1 MPYAKPVYFSE
12 NGQLANVTNISG
24 TDTIAFRQDDSTQ
37 KWDTLIVPNL
47 LNDDNNGVFKIK
59 GSYNSAEHDLMT
71 FDCSTNGSSNTIK
84 LETNRHANDI
94 INITNSIS
102 TLEHPNDTISAIY
115 LKATEGGIGLHWNN
129 SKNLWAEGGRA
140 IITANEN
147 TDQAIKLH
155 ANTGQNQTIQII
167 NDEGTTTGSDGNG
180 AIDIEATNGGIGL
193 HWNDSKNLWA
203 EGGRAIITANENT
216 DQAIKL
222 HADTGSNQTIQI
234 INDEGTTTGADGN
247 GAIDIEATNGGIG
260 LRWNNSK
267 NLWAEGGRAII
278 TANENTDQAI
288 KLHANTGS
296 NQTIQIIN
304 DEGTTTGSDG
314 NGAIDIEATN
324 GGIGLH
330 WNDSKNL
337 WAEGGR
343 AIITANENTN
353 QAIKLH
359 ADAGSSQTIQIINDE
374 GTTTGSDSAGAID
387 IEATNGGIGLRWNDS
402 KRLWAKGGR
411 AIITANENTNQAIK
425 LHADA
430 GSSQTIQIINDEGT
444 TTGSDSAGAID
455 IEATNGGIGLRWNDS
470 KRLWAEGGRAIITAN
485 EDISKAIILHAD
497 GGSSQ
502 TIQIINDEGTTT
514 GSDSEGAIDIEA
526 TNGGIGLRWND
537 SKRLWAE
544 GGRAIIT
551 VNENTS
557 EAIKLHADTGSSQT
571 IQIINDE
578 GTTDG
583 SYGAGAIDI
592 KATNGGIGLQWSD
605 SKHLW
610 AEGGRAIITSNK
622 NDSDAIKL
630 HADGGSSQTI
640 YILNDE
646 GTSESA
652 IQINSV
658 AGGIDIDAAAD
669 KDINISGG
677 QINITSKTNEANAF
691 SVVTNEGTSETIVLQ
706 NTKGTNEAAIQL
718 NALAGGIDID
728 AAAGKDIN
736 ISGGQINI
744 ASKTNEANAFSVTT
758 NQGSSE
764 TIVLQNTQG
773 TDEASIKLNALAG
786 GVDIDAAA
794 GKDINISGGQINI
807 ASKTDEANAFSVTTN
822 QGSSET
828 IVLQNTQ
835 GTNEASIKLNALAGG
850 VDIDAAAGKDINI
863 SGGQINVVS
872 KTDEANAFSV
882 VTNQGSSET
891 IVLENTQ
898 GTNEASIK
906 LNAIAGGVDIDA
918 AAGKDINIS
927 GGQITITSKTNE
939 ANAFSVTTNQ
949 GSSETIVLQNTQG
962 TDEDSIKLN
971 ALAGGVDIDAAAGK
985 DINISG
991 GQINIASKTDEANAF
1006 SVITNQGSSET
1017 IVLQNTQGTNEDSIK
1032 LNAIAGGVDIDAAAG
1047 KDINISGGQINIVS
1061 KTNEENAF
1069 SITTNEGTSETIV
1082 LTNTQ
1087 GNSQSAIKLTASAG
1101 GLDIDTNKNITL
1113 DSSAG
1118 NISLDSTNGYISL
1131 DSKTDSNFSTSSGS
1145 LTFSGADGV
1154 IMTSENSTKGVSIN
1168 STNGTLTLNGTG
1180 QTVDLN
1186 ASILDLDATNSIDIN
1201 ATNSIKIVSGTSGI
1215 NADTTG
1221 EINIETTKS
1230 GQSAAVFTATNGGI
1244 DITAG
1249 ANSTWKTTTGT
1260 LTIQGAG
1267 VSKYGDDTA
1276 TLDFDGSGAVS
1287 ETGMTS
1293 LTLTPSSTVTIQ
1305 GAGVSKYGDDIAT
1318 LDFDGSGA
1326 VSETDM
1332 TSLTL
1337 NPSGNVIIQSGGSL
1351 TYGDSVSTLVFDG
1364 SGNLANTTDL
1374 QSFQI
1379 ITENS
1384 DLDSIKLA
1392 SGNGGIDINASDILA
1407 IDSSTGINIGK
1418 EYANPIDIDA
1428 TTLDIDASG
1437 ALTLDSDTS
1446 ISIGNKD
1453 DKPIDIDASTLKI
1466 NTSDDTN
1473 ITLTSNKVGTGT
1485 LKIEATNS
1493 GSGSSHIDMN
1503 TDGNVTINSTL
1514 GFSLDTSASEIDLT
1528 TTGTVDIN
1536 SGPFTLD
1543 SSTVSIDATDDT
1555 NITLT
1560 SNKAG
1565 IGTFKIEATN
1575 NGSGS
1580 SHIDMNTDGNVTVD
1594 STLGISL
1601 DAGNASNFTTSN
1613 GALSLF
1619 GATGVNINGNSSEID
1634 ITTTGALD
1642 INSGTFNIDS
1652 TGGPSHII
1660 SNASGANQ
1668 DFEIKLTG
1676 TTTSK
1681 LGIIS
1686 EGNGDDVGS
1695 SAIDISATQ
1704 GGLSLLSKKTMN
1716 LTTTS
1721 ANNADISI
1729 KPGGSGTL
1737 HLGKSGN
1744 TEVKIGTDTVID
1756 GSLNCKDLSLN
1767 GSTTISENL
1776 NVLGNLNVTGNI
1788 NQINS
1793 DQINILDKNII
1804 LASNNNVDSYINDAG
1819 LILKSNNDK
1828 KFTWNN
1834 DAWESTENIKIN
1846 KNNSK
1851 LSFGTDSNVELTHVN
1866 NTGLLLTSG
1875 KQIQFGESG
1884 ENISGDGTNLTIV
1897 SGDGIIMNATG
1908 SLTIDSAGSASNI
1921 LHTGSAH
1928 GDFTIAM
1935 DGDVDASLIL
1945 KSTGTAQDALQ
1956 IITTQGGIN
1965 ITNGGAADEEED
1977 IDITSTNS
1985 SINLTAGEAVA
1996 DAIKINAS
2004 NTGGGIDI
2012 DAGNKGIS
2020 LNTTG
2025 ILNID
2030 SVGAASHILHTAS
2043 TNGDFTI
2050 GMDGN
2055 VDASLILSSTGT
2067 GTDALQVTASAG
2079 GMDIT
2084 SSGVMDITTS
2094 GNNSNINIKSHG
2106 SGTVGIGSITNTAI
2120 TLDSKSFS
2128 IDAVGDASNITLAT
2142 DGDEEDLT
2150 IGITGSTNSS
2160 LILSSTGTAED
2171 ALQIITTQGGINI
2184 TNGGAAN
2191 GEDIDITSTNSS
2203 INLTAG
2209 EAAVD
2214 AIKINAS
2221 NPGSGIDIDAG
2232 NKGISLNTTG
2242 ILNIDSVGSASHILH
2257 TASANGDFTIGM
2269 DGNVDAS
2276 LILSSSGTGTDALQV
2291 TASAGGMDI
2300 TSSGVMDITT
2310 SGNNSN
2316 ISIEPHGSGVLQLG
2330 SSGGGNTEV
2339 TLDALSFSIDAYAN
2353 SSHIKLASSTNN
2365 QDLTIGLTGNVDS
2378 SLVLSSSGTG
2388 TDALQV
2394 TASAGGMD
2402 ITSDGVMDITTSGN
2416 NSNINIEP
2424 HGSGTVGI
2432 GSITNTAIT
2441 LNSKSFSIDAD
2452 GDASNITL
2460 ATDGDAEDLTIGITG
2475 STNSSLI
2482 LSSTG
2487 TGTDALQVTASAGG
2501 MDITSDGVMDITT
2514 SGNNSNINIKSH
2526 GSGTVD
2532 IVDSITKITDTTQ
2545 STTNTDGS
2553 LIVSGGVG
2561 IAKNMYIA
2569 GSINKYTHLSAAHGS
2584 TITITVTVVTKTA
2597 AHRYFG
2603 TGSSLDML

>member
-71 FDCSTNGSSNTIK
+71 FDCSINGSSNTIK

-129 SKNLWAEGGRA
+129 SKNLWAEGGKA
-140 IITANEN
+140 IIKANEN
-147 TDQAIKLH
+147 ENQAIKLH
-155 ANTGQNQTIQII
+155 ASTGQNQTIQII
-167 NDEGTTTGSDGNG
+167 NDEGTIEGAKGNG
-180 AIDIEATNGGIGL
+180 AIDIKA
-193 HWNDSKNLWA
+193 ND
-203 EGGRAIITANENT
+203 
-216 DQAIKL
+216 
-222 HADTGSNQTIQI
+222 
-234 INDEGTTTGADGN
+234 
-247 GAIDIEATNGGIG
+247 
-260 LRWNNSK
+260 
-267 NLWAEGGRAII
+267 
-278 TANENTDQAI
+278 
-288 KLHANTGS
+288 
-296 NQTIQIIN
+296 
-304 DEGTTTGSDG
+304 
-314 NGAIDIEATN
+314 
-324 GGIGLH
+324 
-330 WNDSKNL
+330 
-337 WAEGGR
+337 
-343 AIITANENTN
+343 
-353 QAIKLH
+353 
-359 ADAGSSQTIQIINDE
+359 
-374 GTTTGSDSAGAID
+374 
-387 IEATNGGIGLRWNDS
+387 GGIGLRWNDS
-402 KRLWAKGGR
+402 KNLWGEGGKIMLI
-411 AIITANENTNQAIK
+411 ANHNSNDSIVLNSANGGIDILASSASGGEDIDIIATGSSVNITSSENVSDSIKLQSFNGGIDILASDASAGEDIDIVATGSSVNITSTENVSDSIKLQSFNGGIDILASGASAGEDIDITATGSSVNITSTETVNDAINLNATTGGIKVTCDDDKSIVLQNETTDTYIKLNANNTTSASETIQVVNADGNGDAAIKIEASSGGLDIDAAKSIHIQSTENTEDSIEIKSTAGGINILASDASAGEDIDIHATGSSVNITSTEIVDDAINLSATTGGIKVTCDNDKSIVLQNESTDTYIKLNANNTTAGSETIQVVNADGNGNAAIK
-425 LHADA
+425 IEASSGGLDIDA
-430 GSSQTIQIINDEGT
+430 AKSIHIQSTENTEDSIEIKSTAGGINILASGASAGEDIDIVATGSSVNITSTENAEDSIEIESTAGGINILASGASSGEDIDIIATGSSVNIKSTETVNDAINLNT
-444 TTGSDSAGAID
+444 TTGGIQVTCNDDKSIVLQNETTDTYIKLNANNTTAGSETIQVVNADGNSDAAIKIEALSGGLDIDAAKSIHIQSTENTEDSIQIKSTVGGINILASGASAGEDID
-455 IEATNGGIGLRWNDS
+455 I
-470 KRLWAEGGRAIITAN
+470 
-485 EDISKAIILHAD
+485 HA
-497 GGSSQ
+497 
-502 TIQIINDEGTTT
+502 
-514 GSDSEGAIDIEA
+514 
-526 TNGGIGLRWND
+526 
-537 SKRLWAE
+537 
-544 GGRAIIT
+544 
-551 VNENTS
+551 
-557 EAIKLHADTGSSQT
+557 TGSSVNITSTETVNDAINLSATTGGIKVTCDDDKSIVLQNETTDTYIKLNANHTTAGSET
-571 IQIINDE
+571 IQVVNADGNGDAAIKIEASSGGLDIDAAKSIHIQSTENTEDSIEIKSTVGGINILASGASAGEDIDINATGSSVNITSTE
-578 GTTDG
+578 TVNDAINLSATTGGIQVTCDNDKSIVLQNETTDTYIKLNANNTTAG
-583 SYGAGAIDI
+583 SETIQVVNADGNGDAAIKIEASSGGLDIDAAKSIHIQSTENTEDSIEIKSTVGGINILASGASAGEDIDI
-592 KATNGGIGLQWSD
+592 IATGSSVNIISTENAEDSIEIKSTVGGINILASGASAGED
-605 SKHLW
+605 IDIS
-610 AEGGRAIITSNK
+610 ATGSSVNITSTETV
-622 NDSDAIKL
+622 NDAINLSATTGGIQVTCDDEKSIVLQNEAKDTYIKLNANHTTAGSETIQVVNADGNSDAAIKIK
-630 HADGGSSQTI
+630 A
-640 YILNDE
+640 E
-646 GTSESA
+646 
-652 IQINSV
+652 
-658 AGGIDIDAAAD
+658 AGGIDIDAAKSIHITSTESANDSIEIKSTNGGINILAAGASAD
-669 KDINISGG
+669 EDINITATGSSV
-677 QINITSKTNEANAF
+677 NITSTEDQTN
-691 SVVTNEGTSETIVLQ
+691 
-706 NTKGTNEAAIQL
+706 AIFL
-718 NALAGGIDID
+718 NASNAAGGIDI
-728 AAAGKDIN
+728 
-736 ISGGQINI
+736 
-744 ASKTNEANAFSVTT
+744 
-758 NQGSSE
+758 
-764 TIVLQNTQG
+764 
-773 TDEASIKLNALAG
+773 
-786 GVDIDAAA
+786 
-794 GKDINISGGQINI
+794 
-807 ASKTDEANAFSVTTN
+807 
-822 QGSSET
+822 
-828 IVLQNTQ
+828 
-835 GTNEASIKLNALAGG
+835 
-850 VDIDAAAGKDINI
+850 
-863 SGGQINVVS
+863 
-872 KTDEANAFSV
+872 
-882 VTNQGSSET
+882 
-891 IVLENTQ
+891 
-898 GTNEASIK
+898 
-906 LNAIAGGVDIDA
+906 
-918 AAGKDINIS
+918 
-927 GGQITITSKTNE
+927 
-939 ANAFSVTTNQ
+939 
-949 GSSETIVLQNTQG
+949 
-962 TDEDSIKLN
+962 
-971 ALAGGVDIDAAAGK
+971 
-985 DINISG
+985 
-991 GQINIASKTDEANAF
+991 
-1006 SVITNQGSSET
+1006 
-1017 IVLQNTQGTNEDSIK
+1017 
-1032 LNAIAGGVDIDAAAG
+1032 
-1047 KDINISGGQINIVS
+1047 
-1061 KTNEENAF
+1061 
-1069 SITTNEGTSETIV
+1069 
-1082 LTNTQ
+1082 
-1087 GNSQSAIKLTASAG
+1087 NS
-1101 GLDIDTNKNITL
+1101 
-1113 DSSAG
+1113 
-1118 NISLDSTNGYISL
+1118 
-1131 DSKTDSNFSTSSGS
+1131 
-1145 LTFSGADGV
+1145 
-1154 IMTSENSTKGVSIN
+1154 
-1168 STNGTLTLNGTG
+1168 GTG
-1180 QTVDLN
+1180 G
-1186 ASILDLDATNSIDIN
+1186 ID
-1201 ATNSIKIVSGTSGI
+1201 V
-1215 NADTTG
+1215 DTTG

-1326 VSETDM
+1326 VSETGM

-1601 DAGNASNFTTSN
+1601 DAGNTSNFTTSN

-1681 LGIIS
+1681 IGIIS

-1804 LASNNNVDSYINDAG
+1804 LASNNNVDSYITDAG
-1819 LILKSNNDK
+1819 LILKGAGDK

-1834 DAWESTENIKIN
+1834 GAWVSTENIKIN

-1866 NTGLLLTSG
+1866 NTGLLLSSG

-1884 ENISGDGTNLTIV
+1884 ENISGDGTNLTIA

-2142 DGDEEDLT
+2142 DDDEEDLT

-2221 NPGSGIDIDAG
+2221 NAGSGIDIDSG
-2232 NKGISLNTTG
+2232 NKGISINTTG
-2242 ILNIDSVGSASHILH
+2242 ILNIDSVGAASHILH

-2339 TLDALSFSIDAYAN
+2339 TLDLY
-2353 SSHIKLASSTNN
+2353 H
-2365 QDLTIGLTGNVDS
+2365 
-2378 SLVLSSSGTG
+2378 LV
-2388 TDALQV
+2388 
-2394 TASAGGMD
+2394 
-2402 ITSDGVMDITTSGN
+2402 
-2416 NSNINIEP
+2416 
-2424 HGSGTVGI
+2424 
-2432 GSITNTAIT
+2432 
-2441 LNSKSFSIDAD
+2441 
-2452 GDASNITL
+2452 
-2460 ATDGDAEDLTIGITG
+2460 
-2475 STNSSLI
+2475 
-2482 LSSTG
+2482 
-2487 TGTDALQVTASAGG
+2487 
-2501 MDITSDGVMDITT
+2501 
-2514 SGNNSNINIKSH
+2514 
-2526 GSGTVD
+2526 
-2532 IVDSITKITDTTQ
+2532 
-2545 STTNTDGS
+2545 
-2553 LIVSGGVG
+2553 
-2561 IAKNMYIA
+2561 
-2569 GSINKYTHLSAAHGS
+2569 
-2584 TITITVTVVTKTA
+2584 
-2597 AHRYFG
+2597 
-2603 TGSSLDML
+2603 